1 MTPGCLAGLETG
13 HSRHRREGEGVG
25 VFSVEKL
32 NVMAK
37 ARAKKLLAMLR
48 ALSVATC
55 FTCLRTP
62 DRQTER
68 ENESE
73 GESEQLIYQQIV

>member
-1 MTPGCLAGLETG
+1 M
-13 HSRHRREGEGVG
+13 
-25 VFSVEKL
+25 FSVEKL

-62 DRQTER
+62 DRQSERQGETGRER
-68 ENESE
+68 ERERD
-73 GESEQLIYQQIV
+73 SEQLIYQQIV